1 MALLPQ
7 DPKTQKLILLGIL
20 PLAAAFGYYH
30 FLHTP
35 RASEADVLEA
45 RVEKLAAQNDAMRA
59 IVARFGADLPRR
71 LAIYQEHVRHLEQLI
86 PHRED
91 VPRLI
96 YQITERAMDSN
107 VELAVIRP
115 GTEQAGDFYTRQT
128 FELQVVGEY
137 HDIAGYLTAI
147 GSLSRIVRP
156 HELKLTVET
165 PRPDG
170 ESSPKLRAAFRI
182 EVYVMPDAV
191 ESETQP
197 ARTNAST

>member
-7 DPKTQKLILLGIL
+7 DPKKQKLLLLGIL
-20 PLAAAFGYYH
+20 PLALAFAYYH

-35 RASEADVLEA
+35 RAAEAERLEA
-45 RVEKLAAQNDAMRA
+45 RVEMLAAQNDAMRA
-59 IVARFGADLPRR
+59 VVARFGTDLPRR

-96 YQITERAMDSN
+96 YQITERALEN
-107 VELAVIRP
+107 GVELAVIRP
-115 GTEQAGDFYTRQT
+115 GTEEAGEFYSRQT
-128 FELQVVGEY
+128 FELQVLGEY
-137 HDIAGYLTAI
+137 HSIGEYLTAI

-156 HELKLTVET
+156 HELKLSVET

-170 ESSPKLRAAFRI
+170 EKSPTLRAAFRI
-182 EVYVMPDAV
+182 EVYVMPEPTSTDT
-191 ESETQP
+191 EP